1 MGETFS
7 FLAYLFNVYKLK
19 TKIIRMASLIL
30 KEENKQILFS
40 SLKLS
45 QLRSLFPAFVKSLQK
60 LTT

>member
-30 KEENKQILFS
+30 KEENK
-40 SLKLS
+40 
-45 QLRSLFPAFVKSLQK
+45 
-60 LTT
+60 